1 MGCDMNFKDYVRSRR
16 LELGLT
22 LREFCRQINEDP
34 SNWSKV
40 ERGVIGPP
48 EHLDKLHRISKVLGF
63 AENSKETK
71 DLFNMA
77 DIDRGRIPRS
87 IMHDEALIA
96 HLPVLFRSIDSSPP
110 NTEEL
115 LSLADLIRKAHEA

>member
-1 MGCDMNFKDYVRSRR
+1 MNFRDYVKKRR

-22 LREFCRQINEDP
+22 LREFCRKIDEDP
-34 SNWSKV
+34 SNWSKM

-48 EHLDKLHRISKVLGF
+48 EQLDKLHRIGNALGF
-63 AENSKETK
+63 AENSEEAQE
-71 DLFNMA
+71 LFALA

-87 IMHDEALIA
+87 VMHDEALLS
-96 HLPVLFRSIDSSPP
+96 HLPVLFRSINSSPLS
-110 NTEEL
+110 TEEL